1 MSAGRPA
8 WAILAH
14 ASGGRYSVPRSSF
27 SPGAS
32 VGRPRFLG
40 VLGSSMPCI
49 VVPQKNRLRFLFGAT
64 IIEPST
70 HQPGP
75 QMHSTTYRRQAKQI
89 EAEMALRKRAKDGLV
104 SDEKMR
110 NGFTAA
116 DRRVAEEQEASALF
130 RAFLAEE
137 I

>member
-1 MSAGRPA
+1 
-8 WAILAH
+8 
-14 ASGGRYSVPRSSF
+14 
-27 SPGAS
+27 
-32 VGRPRFLG
+32 
-40 VLGSSMPCI
+40 
-49 VVPQKNRLRFLFGAT
+49 
-64 IIEPST
+64 
-70 HQPGP
+70 
-75 QMHSTTYRRQAKQI
+75 MHSTTYRRQAKQI